1 MPFLTDLALIL
12 GGILVLFGGGELFVA
27 GSTAVAL
34 LLGLAV
40 AGWLGVTLLRG
51 DRQAAMFQIGGPFA
65 LAAAKG
71 GIVESQALQGKPYAV
86 FFGFTHCPEVCPTT
100 LYEMSSSLA
109 ALGDQAKDVRVFF
122 ITVDPARDT
131 LEAMKDYVANFDPR
145 IEALVPTED
154 QLKQLAADF
163 RVYYAKVPTSDG
175 GYTMDHTATI
185 FLFGRDGRFA
195 GTIGYD
201 EAPEM
206 RQAKLK
212 RLLGG

>member
-1 MPFLTDLALIL
+1 MPRSRLMIAAA
-12 GGILVLFGGGELFVA
+12 V
-27 GSTAVAL
+27 TAV
-34 LLGLAV
+34 LAV
-40 AGWLGVTLLRG
+40 AAMGWLGVELLRG
-51 DRQAAMFQIGGPFA
+51 GRQAAVFQIGGPFA

-71 GIVESQALQGKPYAV
+71 GVVESEALAGKPYAV

-100 LYEMSSSLA
+100 LYEMSGSLA
-109 ALGDQAKDVRVFF
+109 ALGDAAKDVRVFF

-131 LEAMKDYVANFDPR
+131 LAAMKDYVANFDPR
-145 IEALVPTED
+145 IEALVPTEE
-154 QLKQLAADF
+154 QLKQLASDF

-195 GTIGYD
+195 GTIAYG

-212 RLLGG
+212 KLLEG